1 MENILKIDKIEKYYG
16 NKSSLTKAIDN
27 LSFDVEKGEFVAIMG
42 ASGSGKTTL
51 LNCISTIDKVTSGH
65 IYVAENDITKL
76 KGNSLNEF
84 RREELGFIF
93 QDFNLL
99 DTLTAYENIALAL
112 SIQNVNSREIDT
124 RIKKVAKELDI
135 VNVLNKYPYQ
145 MSGGQKQRVAS
156 ARAIITNPKLILAD
170 EPTGALDS
178 KSAKMLLEKF
188 DYLNKELQA
197 TILMVTHDAFTASY
211 SSRVIFI
218 KDGKIVNEKHFN
230 RISGLIDNSKVV
242 LGGASDADS
251 LRIEP
256 TIMDNVTFDDA
267 VMQEEIFGP
276 LMPILTFHSV
286 EEAVNTV
293 NAHMHPLALYIF
305 TKNKKEAH
313 YVTSRCNYGGGC
325 INDTIIHLATS
336 NMGFGGFGESG
347 MGSYHGKAGFDTFSH
362 YKSIVDKKCW
372 LDLPMRY
379 QPYTKT
385 NNSLIHMFLK

>member
-65 IYVAENDITKL
+65 IYVAGNDITKL
-76 KGNSLNEF
+76 RGNSLNKF

-170 EPTGALDS
+170 EPTDALFKS
-178 KSAKMLLEKF
+178 K
-188 DYLNKELQA
+188 NNN
-197 TILMVTHDAFTASY
+197 Y
-211 SSRVIFI
+211 SF
-218 KDGKIVNEKHFN
+218 KPLF
-230 RISGLIDNSKVV
+230 
-242 LGGASDADS
+242 S
-251 LRIEP
+251 L
-256 TIMDNVTFDDA
+256 
-267 VMQEEIFGP
+267 
-276 LMPILTFHSV
+276 
-286 EEAVNTV
+286 
-293 NAHMHPLALYIF
+293 
-305 TKNKKEAH
+305 
-313 YVTSRCNYGGGC
+313 
-325 INDTIIHLATS
+325 
-336 NMGFGGFGESG
+336 
-347 MGSYHGKAGFDTFSH
+347 
-362 YKSIVDKKCW
+362 
-372 LDLPMRY
+372 
-379 QPYTKT
+379 
-385 NNSLIHMFLK
+385 